1 MDAGVGLDTMEGHG
15 QAWAWVGPG
24 WVGLAWL
31 GRAGSGVVGG
41 WVGTVEVWR
50 RKRHGSMEG
59 STAEMLVLT
68 QECTT
73 RQTGLGVMDAWRHNK
88 T

>member
-1 MDAGVGLDTMEGHG
+1 M
-15 QAWAWVGPG
+15 
-24 WVGLAWL
+24 
-31 GRAGSGVVGG
+31 
-41 WVGTVEVWR
+41 VEVWR
-50 RKRHGSMEG
+50 RKGHGSMEG

-73 RQTGLGVMDAWRHNK
+73 GMAAQVGCEERLGGTMRQTGLGVMDAWRHNK